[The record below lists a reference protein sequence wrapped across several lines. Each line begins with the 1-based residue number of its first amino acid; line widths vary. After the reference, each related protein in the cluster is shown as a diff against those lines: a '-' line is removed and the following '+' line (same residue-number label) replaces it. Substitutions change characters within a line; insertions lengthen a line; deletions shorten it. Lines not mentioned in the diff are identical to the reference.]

1 MTQRNR
7 LAGETD
13 SPAQQTSS
21 ALVCSATMQAPLAMV
36 AIAAAL
42 AGCVAPAPSPGADQ
56 QGAAIAQ
63 AAVSPLADLNIVQAP
78 IPPVLSEAMGAPYAT
93 PPDTACEVLASQLR
107 ALDAVLA
114 VDLDTPM
121 PGGESNPVERAAQL
135 LGQAATDSV
144 RGAAESVVPL
154 RSWVRRLSGAE
165 RYSKEVAAAIT
176 AGTVRRAYLKGIA
189 QARGCAS
196 PPAPRTAASAP
207 QR

>member
-1 MTQRNR
+1 
-7 LAGETD
+7 
-13 SPAQQTSS
+13 
-21 ALVCSATMQAPLAMV
+21 MQATLAMV
-36 AIAAAL
+36 AVVAL
-42 AGCVAPAPSPGADQ
+42 LASCAAPAGPSPGADQ

-63 AAVSPLADLNIVQAP
+63 AAVSPLVDLNIVQAP
-78 IPPVLSEAMGAPYAT
+78 IPPVLSEAMSAPYAT
-93 PPDTACEVLASQLR
+93 PPDTGCEALAGQLR
-107 ALDAVLA
+107 ALDAVLG

-196 PPAPRTAASAP
+196 PPAPRAAAP
-207 QR
+207 AAQR